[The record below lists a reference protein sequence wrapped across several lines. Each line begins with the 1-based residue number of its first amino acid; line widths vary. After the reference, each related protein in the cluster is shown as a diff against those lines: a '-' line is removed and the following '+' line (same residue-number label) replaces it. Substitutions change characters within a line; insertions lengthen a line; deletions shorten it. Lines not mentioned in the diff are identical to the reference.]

1 MGYYSEVAFAIRGK
15 KEHVIPMLVT
25 YRNKG
30 KIENDALNECTYREY
45 EGVVTI
51 LYHEESIKWY
61 EDFEEVKALN
71 DLYAFFKDIDDDP
84 ERDEEF
90 EGRFIRIGEEAED
103 VREAEFGAEPWDM
116 LGYSRLIDINVSN
129 TPADTLEKLCAT
141 PTLPTSS
148 PS

>member
-15 KEHVIPMLVT
+15 KEHVIPTIIT

-30 KIENDALNECTYREY
+30 KLEYDALNECTYSEH

-51 LYHEESIKWY
+51 LFHAESIKWY
-61 EDFEEVKALN
+61 RDFEYIKALI
-71 DLYAFFKDIDDDP
+71 DLYALFEDIDDDP

-90 EGRFIRIGEEAED
+90 EGRFIRIGEETDDAVE
-103 VREAEFGAEPWDM
+103 REFGAEPWDM
-116 LGYSRLIDINVSN
+116 LSYSRLIDVNVSN

-141 PTLPTSS
+141 PTLPTNS